1 MPRSSSVRPPVAWD
15 GVLTILADGA
25 RPDVILA
32 LAAAGEMPSFKKHII
47 DRGGFRTAPGVFPTV
62 SGPAHLPLLTGMH
75 PGQANLPGIR
85 WAERPTKARG
95 SFLLRTRS
103 YMSLGR
109 AFRIERDIPP
119 NVTTI
124 FQHLPGVAD
133 VNTWFVRGCAARA
146 RMTRFS
152 KAGAFLR
159 SWTTSDWYSSDLQA
173 ERGVRRAW
181 DRGYRSAFAVF
192 PAIDELGHRFGP
204 MCDASYEA
212 YRRFDACLGRL
223 VDELARRGRA
233 DRTLVA
239 VSSDHG
245 QTATHTHLDIDD
257 LVRAVYPRTVAYPKI
272 WRHLLSAQAAAMV
285 SGNGMANLY
294 IEGANGDWRQRPDFD
309 APGSRAVELRD
320 RLVAH
325 PGIEHVIYRRAG
337 TPGDTFVVASA
348 SGRLVVAV
356 EPLGPDAQA
365 DQAGDAGSTGTRAGS
380 GVDLSDPWLTL
391 TFDGGD
397 PVGYGGVARRLR
409 KSEVAAAT
417 AATGFPDLPAQLVD
431 FFRARRAGDLV
442 VCARQG
448 FDLRSRFEY
457 QPHLGSHGCL
467 DREHIL
473 VPVGFNAELAEPS
486 LRAVDVFPTIL
497 SALGAPPAPGRLGQ
511 AKTLRPR
518 P

>member
-1 MPRSSSVRPPVAWD
+1 MPALRSAPPPVAWD

-25 RPDVILA
+25 RPDVISA
-32 LAAAGEMPSFKKHII
+32 LTAAGEMPNFKKHIV

-85 WAERPTKARG
+85 WAERPTGSRG
-95 SFLLRTRS
+95 SFLFRTRS

-109 AFRIERDIPP
+109 AFRIERDIPAAF
-119 NVTTI
+119 TTM

-133 VNTWFVRGCAARA
+133 VNAWFVRGCPARA

-152 KAGAFLR
+152 KAAAFLR
-159 SWTTSDWYSSDLQA
+159 SWTTADWYSSDLQA
-173 ERGVRRAW
+173 ERGVMRAW

-223 VDELARRGRA
+223 VDDLARRGRA
-233 DRTLVA
+233 DRTLIA

-257 LVRAVYPRTVAYPKI
+257 LVRVVYPRTLAYPKI
-272 WRHLLSAQAAAMV
+272 WRHLFSAQAAAMV

-294 IEGANGDWRQRPDFD
+294 LEGADGDWRQRPDFD
-309 APGSRAVELRD
+309 APGSRAGELRD

-325 PGIEHVIYRRAG
+325 PGIEHVIYRQVA
-337 TPGDTFVVASA
+337 TPEEAFVVASA
-348 SGRLVVAV
+348 RGRMVVSI
-356 EPLGPDAQA
+356 EPGAAHARVDGVA
-365 DQAGDAGSTGTRAGS
+365 DD
-380 GVDLSDPWLTL
+380 DPWLTL
-391 TFDGGD
+391 AFAGGD
-397 PVGYGGVARRLR
+397 PVGYEGVARRLR

-497 SALGAPPAPGRLGQ
+497 SALGAPAAPGRLGQ
-511 AKTLRPR
+511 ARTLRPLV
-518 P
+518 

>member
-1 MPRSSSVRPPVAWD
+1 MAPSRPPLPASTWD

-25 RPDVILA
+25 RPDVISA
-32 LAAAGEMPSFKKHII
+32 LAAAGDLPNFKKHII

-85 WAERPTKARG
+85 WAERPTGGRG
-95 SFLLRTRS
+95 RFLFRTRS

-109 AFRIERDIPP
+109 AFRIERDIPRS
-119 NVTTI
+119 VTTL

-152 KAGAFLR
+152 KAGAFVR
-159 SWTTSDWYSSDLQA
+159 SWTTRDWYSSDLQA
-173 ERGVRRAW
+173 ERGVKRAW

-204 MCDASYEA
+204 LCEASYEA

-223 VDELARRGRA
+223 FDDLTRRGRA
-233 DRTLVA
+233 ERTLVA
-239 VSSDHG
+239 LSSDHG

-257 LVRAVYPRTVAYPKI
+257 LVREIYPRTVAYPKI
-272 WRHLLSAQAAAMV
+272 WRHLFSAQAAAMV
-285 SGNGMANLY
+285 SGNGMANVYL
-294 IEGANGDWRQRPDFD
+294 EGERGGWRERPDFE
-309 APGSRAVELRD
+309 AAGSRAAELRD
-320 RLVAH
+320 RLLAH
-325 PGIEHVIYRRAG
+325 RGIEHVIYRRAEA
-337 TPGDTFVVASA
+337 PIDTFVVAGA
-348 SGRLVVAV
+348 GGRLVVSV
-356 EPLGPDAQA
+356 DPGELGASGA
-365 DQAGDAGSTGTRAGS
+365 TAAEELVAGLA
-380 GVDLSDPWLTL
+380 DPWLSL
-391 TFDGGD
+391 AFDGGD
-397 PVGYGGVARRLR
+397 PVGYAGVPCRLR
-409 KSEVAAAT
+409 KSAVAAAT
-417 AATGFPDLPAQLVD
+417 ASTRFPDLPAQLVD
-431 FFRARRAGDLV
+431 FFLARRAGDLV

-473 VPVGFNAELAEPS
+473 VPVGFNAELVEPA
-486 LRAVDVFPTIL
+486 LRAVDIFPTIL
-497 SALGAPPAPGRLGQ
+497 SALGAPAAPGRMGH
-511 AKTLRPR
+511 ARTLRPVT
-518 P
+518 